1 MAPQHQYSWQAPC
14 LAALQESDPRRL
26 LGRIDCALT
35 ALARRSAEWSES
47 PGQQAERK
55 AIRRAIAALKKRLS
69 SYEAT
74 KSASAV
80 AGSG

>member
-1 MAPQHQYSWQAPC
+1 MAPQYQYSWQASC
-14 LAALQESDPRRL
+14 LAALQESDPARL

-47 PGQQAERK
+47 PGPQAERK
-55 AIRRAIAALKKRLS
+55 AIRRAIAALKKQL